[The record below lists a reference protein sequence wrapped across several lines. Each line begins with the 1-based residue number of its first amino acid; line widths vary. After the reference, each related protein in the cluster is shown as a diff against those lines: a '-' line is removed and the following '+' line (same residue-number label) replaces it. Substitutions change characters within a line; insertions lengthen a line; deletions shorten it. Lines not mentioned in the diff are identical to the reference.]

1 MSVSALTPIFTATVT
16 EAGSLKLDS
25 PLTFQRHVAKFKNK
39 RVEVL
44 VRRVR
49 TQRSNEAN
57 RYYWGVVIALLAEE
71 FGYEKQEMHEVL
83 AMKFL
88 RIEDC
93 PITGSP
99 RRRRTP
105 DCDTSKFAEYV
116 EDCIRLGADH
126 GVVIP
131 SSNEVE
137 VSA

>member
-1 MSVSALTPIFTATVT
+1 MTPIFTATVT
-16 EAGSLKLDS
+16 EAGNLRLDS
-25 PLTFQRHVAKFKNK
+25 PLTFQRHLARFKSK
-39 RVEVL
+39 PVEVV

-57 RYYWGVVIALLAEE
+57 RYYWGVVVALLAEE

-88 RIEDC
+88 RIYDC

-99 RRRRTP
+99 RRKRTP
-105 DCDTSKFAEYV
+105 DCDTAEFAGYV
-116 EDCIRLGADH
+116 NSCVRLGAEH

-131 SSNEVE
+131 SPNEVE